1 MCLAFVQARAGF
13 CHPLPRRGTV
23 DGMRTTAR
31 DRIWGTAAV
40 LVVFGLPA
48 CASGGWPKDHP
59 DLAQRARQSPGSFVQ
74 PARDQWNHAQTLQAN
89 YSMRVT
95 RGVGGRSFDA
105 HITVQRPDRIDIL
118 LLAPT
123 GLTEAYV
130 RANEREVGLFV
141 REDMVLYSGPST
153 RDAFERALG
162 FALSAP
168 DAVAVLMGYGVEPT
182 GLPTGLPS
190 WDPRLRRVR
199 IDHGPSVSLWLH
211 PLTLRFDRVE
221 HHSGQSRVTTV
232 VEGWVQA
239 SAGAAKEKPV
249 AGAAGLEVQSLAPE
263 VATVPIPSLL
273 KLEVEPEGYGIR
285 LRMVGEPVL
294 NHQYPPEY
302 FDLQRLPGVLEL
314 PLSELARDGGLFSP
328 TSEESP
334 VPEGV

>member
-1 MCLAFVQARAGF
+1 MRIRAR
-13 CHPLPRRGTV
+13 V
-23 DGMRTTAR
+23 
-31 DRIWGTAAV
+31 RIWGTAVA
-40 LVVFGLPA
+40 LVILGLPA
-48 CASGGWPKDHP
+48 CARGGWPKDHP
-59 DLAQRARQSPGSFVQ
+59 DLALRARQSPGSFVR
-74 PARDQWNHAQTLQAN
+74 PARNQWDPAQTLQAN

-118 LLAPT
+118 VLAPT
-123 GLTEAYV
+123 GLIEAYV

-190 WDPRLRRVR
+190 WDPQLRRVR
-199 IDHGPSVSLWLH
+199 IDHGPGVSLWLH

-221 HHSGQSRVTTV
+221 HHSGQGRVTIDL
-232 VEGWVQA
+232 ESWVQVSLVVA
-239 SAGAAKEKPV
+239 EEEPMAGAE
-249 AGAAGLEVQSLAPE
+249 GLEVQSLAPE
-263 VATVPIPSLL
+263 AGTVPIPSLL

-285 LRMVGEPVL
+285 LRMVGEPIL
-294 NHQYPPEY
+294 NHDHPPEY
-302 FDLQRLPGVLEL
+302 FDLQRLPRVLEL
-314 PLSELARDGGLFSP
+314 PLSELARDGGLFSR
-328 TSEESP
+328 TSKESP
-334 VPEGV
+334 VP